1 MDKQMTIATIDSTVI
16 NRETV
21 ENLGGTITEYTY
33 FEPTEEKMK
42 ELSQDLFS
50 KNWNKIVVGPCVEG
64 AVFEVR
70 FAEEPK
76 LSYLDGY
83 LTVDLG
89 HWHFHLCI
97 GPHKNCPSEKLRKNR
112 PVAKCGFFEMRGGKC
127 GGGRS
132 WGLRLWN
139 GFGDQLT
146 TVFLPSPYLSDEQ
159 HVLPEPK
166 WERLDLYYSLR
177 EKYLGEPK
185 PENFKPADAPDVNPF
200 LNGHG

>member
-1 MDKQMTIATIDSTVI
+1 MKNLTEGIDFY
-16 NRETV
+16 RETV
-21 ENLGGTITEYTY
+21 ENLDDTITEFTY

-42 ELSQDLFS
+42 ELSHDLFS
-50 KNWNKIVVGPCVEG
+50 KNWSKIVVGPCVEG

-89 HWHFHLCI
+89 YWHFHLCM
-97 GPHKNCPSEKLRKNR
+97 GPHKNCASEVLRKNR
-112 PVAKCGFFEMRGGKC
+112 PVAKCGFFEMRSSKC

-146 TVFLPSPYLSDEQ
+146 TVFLPSPFLSDAQ
-159 HVLPEPK
+159 QVLPEPQ

-185 PENFKPADAPDVNPF
+185 PENFKPTDALNVNPF

>member
-1 MDKQMTIATIDSTVI
+1 MTQPTFESTVI

-21 ENLGGTITEYTY
+21 ENPGGSFTDYTY
-33 FEPTEEKMK
+33 FEPTEDKMK
-42 ELSQDLFS
+42 ELSRDLFS

-64 AVFEVR
+64 AVFEIR

-97 GPHKNCPSEKLRKNR
+97 GPHKNCPSEELRKNR
-112 PVAKCGFFEMRGGKC
+112 PVAKVGFFEMRSGKC
-127 GGGRS
+127 GCIRS

-139 GFGDQLT
+139 GYGDQLT
-146 TVFLPSPYLSDEQ
+146 TVFLPSPFLSDEQ
-159 HVLPEPK
+159 QVLPVPQ

-185 PENFKPADAPDVNPF
+185 LENFKPSGASDANPF